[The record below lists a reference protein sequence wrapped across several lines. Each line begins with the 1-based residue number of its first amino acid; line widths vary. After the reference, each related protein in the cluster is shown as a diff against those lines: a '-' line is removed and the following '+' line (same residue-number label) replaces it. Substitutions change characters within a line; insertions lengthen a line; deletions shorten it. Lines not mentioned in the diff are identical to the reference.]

1 MGVALVGIELEG
13 MWVDK
18 NRVQIRDSG
27 TKVNWQSDGSVLI
40 LEHPDTTGEDYHGEH
55 LKKHGLKCKPETGIQ
70 RLPLAL
76 GVPNWFH
83 IGEVTS
89 DPLGSKT
96 EIITAWLKDAYPAA
110 MNQTCGMHL
119 HISFTTKGFYYRA
132 VSQSYFAAVYQH
144 FLVWGTEHNIKHTEF
159 WKRLNGENSF
169 CRKEYRPDRQVWSK
183 GKGEARYC
191 GINYCYSRY
200 KTIEIRLLPMFKD
213 WNLAALA
220 INDFIAFT
228 NKFLASSKLQTI
240 HEEINEQIPASDH
253 IKAEVLKLKKMLGAV
268 SNSADIVP
276 LSLARGPQRTNDAR
290 ESLRRHVLAA
300 LGPTRQGR
308 G

>member
-1 MGVALVGIELEG
+1 
-13 MWVDK
+13 
-18 NRVQIRDSG
+18 
-27 TKVNWQSDGSVLI
+27 
-40 LEHPDTTGEDYHGEH
+40 
-55 LKKHGLKCKPETGIQ
+55 
-70 RLPLAL
+70 
-76 GVPNWFH
+76 
-83 IGEVTS
+83 
-89 DPLGSKT
+89 
-96 EIITAWLKDAYPAA
+96 
-110 MNQTCGMHL
+110 
-119 HISFTTKGFYYRA
+119 
-132 VSQSYFAAVYQH
+132 
-144 FLVWGTEHNIKHTEF
+144 
-159 WKRLNGENSF
+159 
-169 CRKEYRPDRQVWSK
+169 
-183 GKGEARYC
+183 
-191 GINYCYSRY
+191 
-200 KTIEIRLLPMFKD
+200 MFKD